1 MKKKIKERRPVRRGG
16 ERGDQRR
23 RGGEVVGFH
32 QEEPGCCHP
41 QRIWACKKFKIPFF
55 ILQSSVTLLLLARL
69 VHTNWPIGTCTLQT
83 EMHGRALWY
92 VHASVAFF
100 WSRAPSFSDFKIMGL
115 TPNSFLLLLPTC
127 CIVSHLIL
135 AGIYYFKKY
144 KWSYFYTH
152 QERQIKFVHF
162 QFQRTK

>member
-1 MKKKIKERRPVRRGG
+1 MQTFRVCGLLIDLLADYKFPKLTVFCMNPSYACMSLLPKWKNKKTIKERRPVRRGG
-16 ERGDQRR
+16 ERGDHRRR

-55 ILQSSVTLLLLARL
+55 MLLLARL

-83 EMHGRALWY
+83 EMHGPALWY

-127 CIVSHLIL
+127 CIV
-135 AGIYYFKKY
+135 
-144 KWSYFYTH
+144 
-152 QERQIKFVHF
+152 
-162 QFQRTK
+162 